1 MKKLYLS
8 ALITSMLIFG
18 QPFTALADTAE
29 LKIINFKDIKGII
42 NEQNIDVK
50 INQNNRLNSE
60 VTKAYLKRSIKD
72 LEDDLEDIDSQRD
85 QTEESSTRVS
95 LGTEK
100 RSLLDNL
107 KELERNLADLPTSIA
122 IADLEASMSD
132 DTQTLT
138 AESKFIA
145 YNQLKLSSSDIS
157 LSIDTLQKQL
167 EVLKSKEQ
175 LGLIP
180 FTTVNDNINKLIDL
194 QNQLESVHFQ
204 MDSYKGDLKNLFSF
218 EKYPEIG
225 TVPILNE
232 AFTPEDQDS
241 DLKKALESS
250 YTIAIKKYEIV
261 ILQSDLEQAQ
271 KDHGLSSYQYK
282 EANYNLMNANLE
294 LTQLEQELETT
305 YHSIINDI
313 AKKQSDLCL
322 AEQDLTEEK
331 VALSEAQVRMSLG
344 MITQSEMDT
353 AKNNYQVQENAVK
366 TKQIDLFESKNNYDW
381 FLKGMP
387 YSS

>member
-1 MKKLYLS
+1 
-8 ALITSMLIFG
+8 MLIFG
-18 QPFTALADTAE
+18 QPFMALADTAE
-29 LKIINFKDIKGII
+29 LKIINFQDIKGII
-42 NEQNIDVK
+42 TEQNIDVK

-95 LGTEK
+95 LGSEK

-175 LGLIP
+175 MGLIP

-331 VALSEAQVRMSLG
+331 VVLSEAQVRMNLG
-344 MITQSEMDT
+344 MITQSEMNAATND
-353 AKNNYQVQENAVK
+353 YQLQENTVK
-366 TKQIDLFESKNNYDW
+366 TKQIDLFEAKNNYDW